1 MLYVY
6 VNYKFNVLKLSK
18 KTDYAIILLTHLSE
32 VNAPVSAHKVSE
44 YYQLPYPMVANILKI
59 LVSSGFIKSTRG
71 QRGGYVLARPAENII
86 LSEII
91 KVTDTPFTLVECAHD
106 EELCKVQKCCPT
118 KHTLI
123 ALHNKIQQFIEETTL
138 ATIVKDARL
147 IKPNFEDS
155 KYEIAHLS

>member
-1 MLYVY
+1 M
-6 VNYKFNVLKLSK
+6 
-18 KTDYAIILLTHLSE
+18 SE
-32 VNAPVSAHKVSE
+32 VNVPVSAHKVSE

-59 LVSSGFIKSTRG
+59 LVSSGLIKSTRG

>member
-1 MLYVY
+1 M
-6 VNYKFNVLKLSK
+6 NYKNNVLKLSK
-18 KTDYAIILLTHLSE
+18 KTDYAIILLAHLGE

-44 YYQLPYPMVANILKI
+44 YYQLPYPMVANILKL
-59 LVSSGFIKSTRG
+59 LVSAGLIKSTRG

-91 KVTDTPFTLVECAHD
+91 KVTDNPFTLVECAHD

-118 KHTLI
+118 KRTLI
-123 ALHNKIQQFIEETTL
+123 ALHNKIHQFIEETTL
-138 ATIVKDARL
+138 ATIVKDAQL